1 MNAAR
6 LKKLPL
12 FGDLPHK
19 QLDRIAM
26 WADEVDLPA
35 GKPLMAEGN
44 WAHEFFVIES
54 GTASVDHEN
63 THVAD
68 LGPGDFFGEMALL
81 EHQRRSATVT
91 TTSPM
96 RAIVM
101 HAREFA
107 AMDAEMPA
115 ITERIRAVMRARQGT
130 DQQR

>member
-1 MNAAR
+1 MNADR

-130 DQQR
+130 DQQS

>member
-1 MNAAR
+1 MNADR

-19 QLDRIAM
+19 QLGRIAM

-91 TTSPM
+91 TSSPM

-107 AMDAEMPA
+107 AMDAEMPE

>member
-1 MNAAR
+1 MNADR

-12 FGDLPHK
+12 FEDLPHK
-19 QLDRIAM
+19 QLERIAM

-54 GTASVDHEN
+54 GTASVDHGD

-107 AMDAEMPA
+107 SMDAEMPE

-130 DQQR
+130 DQNG

>member
-1 MNAAR
+1 MNADR

-35 GKPLMAEGN
+35 GKPLMSEGN

-54 GTASVDHEN
+54 GTASVDHGD

-115 ITERIRAVMRARQGT
+115 ITERIRSVMRARQGT
-130 DQQR
+130 DQQS

>member
-1 MNAAR
+1 MNADR

-12 FGDLPHK
+12 FEDLPHK

-54 GTASVDHEN
+54 GTASVDHQD

-91 TTSPM
+91 TSSPM

-107 AMDAEMPA
+107 AMDAEMPE

>member
-1 MNAAR
+1 MNADR

-35 GKPLMAEGN
+35 GKPLMSEGN

-54 GTASVDHEN
+54 GTASVDHGD

-130 DQQR
+130 DQQG

>member
-1 MNAAR
+1 MNADR

-35 GKPLMAEGN
+35 GKPLMSEGN

-54 GTASVDHEN
+54 GTASVDHGD

-115 ITERIRAVMRARQGT
+115 ITERIRSVMRARQDT
-130 DQQR
+130 DQQS

>member
-1 MNAAR
+1 MNADR

-12 FGDLPHK
+12 FEDLPHK

-35 GKPLMAEGN
+35 GKSLMAEGN

-54 GTASVDHEN
+54 GTASVDHED

-91 TTSPM
+91 TSSPM

-107 AMDAEMPA
+107 AMDAEMPE

-130 DQQR
+130 EQES

>member
-1 MNAAR
+1 MNADR

-12 FGDLPHK
+12 FEDLPHK

-54 GTASVDHEN
+54 GTASVDHED

-81 EHQRRSATVT
+81 ERQRRSATVT
-91 TTSPM
+91 TSSPM

-107 AMDAEMPA
+107 AMDAEMPE

-130 DQQR
+130 DQDG

>member
-1 MNAAR
+1 MNADR

>member
-1 MNAAR
+1 MNADR
-6 LKKLPL
+6 LKKLAL

-19 QLDRIAM
+19 QLVRIAM

-91 TTSPM
+91 TSSPM

-107 AMDAEMPA
+107 AMDAEMPE

-130 DQQR
+130 DQGR

>member
-1 MNAAR
+1 MNADR

-130 DQQR
+130 DQQG

>member
-1 MNAAR
+1 MNADR

-12 FGDLPHK
+12 FEDLPHK

-35 GKPLMAEGN
+35 GKPLMSEGN

-54 GTASVDHEN
+54 GTASVDHGD

-115 ITERIRAVMRARQGT
+115 ITERIRSVMRARQDT
-130 DQQR
+130 DQQS